1 MTNDLVSGV
10 VAYLLTLPSITSTIA
25 GGTSIQPIPT
35 PVEASLLPA
44 IVYQV
49 VSDHDEMTL
58 TGSSGVAHARILYSC
73 HATYG
78 PGSYGVA
85 HSLGL
90 AIKAALN
97 GYQGFLPSG
106 PQVFFADVVN
116 VTDLYQPDALLS
128 TTNVSVLI
136 DYQS

>member
-1 MTNDLVSGV
+1 MADLITGI
-10 VAYLLTLPSITSTIA
+10 VALLLTETAITSSIA
-25 GGTSIQPIPT
+25 GGNSIQPIPA
-35 PVEASLLPA
+35 PVEASLFPA

-58 TGSSGVAHARILYSC
+58 TGSSGVGHARVLFSC
-73 HATYG
+73 HASFG
-78 PGSYGVA
+78 PGSYMTSHNLAV
-85 HSLGL
+85 

-106 PQVFFADVVN
+106 PQVFFADVQN
-116 VTDLYQPDALLS
+116 VTDVFQPNALLS
-128 TTNVSVLI
+128 TTNVSVLL